1 MAVAKS
7 YIALPIE
14 EGPYIV
20 NGKQYCKVRM
30 KNGSLKQVRWYTDAE
45 FAKMYP
51 EEKAV
56 VAASPDR
63 KTQRDILGFEKGYI
77 TIFKGDT
84 YGNQEWFKRSIA
96 RYCKFWGWYIVS
108 TDELPEDMPA
118 TITPIQLPWEL
129 VGKEDGTLIPEGQIT
144 KAIEPLLYDASDS
157 EFQGVLGERLTLTVT
172 VTKAIEV
179 EGNFGTST
187 IHTMEDADGNV
198 YMWAT
203 ASKSWAE
210 GSVKN
215 IRGTVKDHRVYRNC
229 KQTVLTRCQEV

>member
-63 KTQRDILGFEKGYI
+63 KTQRDILGFENVTYFSRF
-77 TIFKGDT
+77 FKKHTGI
-84 YGNQEWFKRSIA
+84 S
-96 RYCKFWGWYIVS
+96 
-108 TDELPEDMPA
+108 P
-118 TITPIQLPWEL
+118 
-129 VGKEDGTLIPEGQIT
+129 KEYKE
-144 KAIEPLLYDASDS
+144 
-157 EFQGVLGERLTLTVT
+157 
-172 VTKAIEV
+172 
-179 EGNFGTST
+179 
-187 IHTMEDADGNV
+187 
-198 YMWAT
+198 
-203 ASKSWAE
+203 SW
-210 GSVKN
+210 
-215 IRGTVKDHRVYRNC
+215 H
-229 KQTVLTRCQEV
+229 